1 MRLLE
6 SVLVAM
12 LKRKVPILLVARSL
26 LLEILLG
33 HHVQLSWRQ
42 QLCVARRFLSGF
54 FSDPICLSFL
64 RCSAMSRTMRV
75 ERRHAAHEKCG
86 YCHDHEKPDWLKF
99 SSHELSLANHKRLLP
114 ATFYDAIAAV
124 SDCRYSTPHSVLT
137 DATDRGFNT
146 LRGDP
151 MRGARITSEEKS
163 AISTYV
169 GAGIAIVLVF
179 VGTYFFFL
187 TQKEKKETTT
197 FDPNRPVPSDAVLK
211 SRLKAE
217 EYEVVRGNGSQTPF
231 QNEFWNNEKTGIY
244 VDVITLEPLFASV
257 DKFDGHIGL
266 PTFTKPI
273 SKDAFVEVPDTSN
286 EMQRT
291 QVRAKRSNARLG
303 HVFPDP
309 KSPTGQRYVVYSAAF
324 HFVPV
329 EQMKDRGY
337 DAYLPLFDKK

>member
-1 MRLLE
+1 
-6 SVLVAM
+6 
-12 LKRKVPILLVARSL
+12 
-26 LLEILLG
+26 
-33 HHVQLSWRQ
+33 
-42 QLCVARRFLSGF
+42 
-54 FSDPICLSFL
+54 
-64 RCSAMSRTMRV
+64 
-75 ERRHAAHEKCG
+75 
-86 YCHDHEKPDWLKF
+86 
-99 SSHELSLANHKRLLP
+99 
-114 ATFYDAIAAV
+114 
-124 SDCRYSTPHSVLT
+124 LT

-146 LRGDP
+146 LLGDP
-151 MRGARITSEEKS
+151 MRGGRITGEEKS
-163 AISTYV
+163 AISTYI

-273 SKDAFVEVPDTSN
+273 SKDALVEVPDTTN

-309 KSPTGQRYVVYSAAF
+309 TSPTGQRYVVYSAAF